1 MSLKLEYHQNIN
13 GKIVKKELEFSKDL
27 LKDKYS
33 LNSLFVTMV
42 DGQSMEPDILHGSLV
57 VADLSQKDFLA
68 DAIFLIY
75 KDNNM
80 WIKKAKIIE
89 NKNYFVSINPNY
101 SHLKYKLEDCRVIAK
116 VLLTFKN
123 L

>member
-1 MSLKLEYHQNIN
+1 MNIKLEYHQNIN
-13 GKIVKKELEFSKDL
+13 GIIEKKDLEFPKNL
-27 LKDKYS
+27 LKEPYN
-33 LNSLFVTMV
+33 LNSLFVSMV

-57 VADLSQKDFLA
+57 IADLSQKEFEDES
-68 DAIFLIY
+68 IYLIY

-80 WIKKAKIIE
+80 WIKKSKFID
-89 NKNYFVSINPNY
+89 NNRYFVSINPKY
-101 SHLKYKLEDCRVIAK
+101 SHLTYKFEDCRVIAK